1 MISKEKNSSLKK
13 ITSVVVFLVLVILA
27 SCFFIGKNPHE
38 TPEQNITHSN
48 EVLPLS
54 ATVISP
60 QGVHIQVRVADTD
73 ITREL
78 GLSYFE
84 SLPDKQGMLFIFPQV
99 GIYSFW
105 MKDMNF
111 PIDIIWMDE
120 NLRVVDRFI
129 NVDPSNYPE
138 TYTPSA
144 SAAYVLEISANTAD
158 QYGFINGSI
167 AKLHH
172 NE

>member
-1 MISKEKNSSLKK
+1 VS
-13 ITSVVVFLVLVILA
+13 F
-27 SCFFIGKNPHE
+27 
-38 TPEQNITHSN
+38 QNTYSN
-48 EVLPLS
+48 ETLPLS

-73 ITREL
+73 ETKEL
-78 GLSYFE
+78 GLSYFKL
-84 SLPDKQGMLFIFPQV
+84 LPEKQGMLFVFPQL

-111 PIDIIWMDE
+111 PLDIIWLDE
-120 NLRVVDRFI
+120 NLKIVDRLI
-129 NVDPSNYPE
+129 NVDPSTYPE

-158 QYGFINGSI
+158 QYGFTNGSI
-167 AKLHH
+167 AELHY

>member
-1 MISKEKNSSLKK
+1 MEK
-13 ITSVVVFLVLVILA
+13 ITHLRTKIWSITILGLIIGLA
-27 SCFFIGKNPHE
+27 TFFSIHFNQGNIVSS
-38 TPEQNITHSN
+38 QNTYSN
-48 EVLPLS
+48 ETLPLS

-60 QGVHIQVRVADTD
+60 QGVHIQVRVVDTD
-73 ITREL
+73 KTREL

-84 SLPDKQGMLFIFPQV
+84 SLPEKQGMLFVFPQL

-105 MKDMNF
+105 MKGMNF
-111 PIDIIWMDE
+111 PLDIIWLDE
-120 NLRVVDRFI
+120 NFKIVDRLI
-129 NVDPSNYPE
+129 NVDPSTYPE

-167 AKLHH
+167 AELHH

>member
-1 MISKEKNSSLKK
+1 MIPEEKILSLKK
-13 ITSVVVFLVLVILA
+13 ITAVAVSLIVAVSV
-27 SCFFIGKNPHE
+27 SCFFISKNPHE

-73 ITREL
+73 KTREL
-78 GLSYFE
+78 GLSYFK
-84 SLPDKQGMLFIFPQV
+84 SLPEKQGMLFVFPQV

-105 MKDMNF
+105 MKGMNF
-111 PIDIIWMDE
+111 PLDIIWMDE
-120 NLRVVDRFI
+120 NLKIVDRLI
-129 NVDPSNYPE
+129 NVDPSTYPE

-144 SAAYVLEISANTAD
+144 SAVYVLEISANTAD

-167 AKLHH
+167 AELHH

>member
-1 MISKEKNSSLKK
+1 MKKNTSLYTK
-13 ITSVVVFLVLVILA
+13 IWLLVIFGLIIGLVA
-27 SCFFIGKNPHE
+27 FFWVHFNQGNIVSS
-38 TPEQNITHSN
+38 QNTYSN
-48 EVLPLS
+48 ETLPLS
-54 ATVISP
+54 AIVISP

-73 ITREL
+73 ETKEL
-78 GLSYFE
+78 GLSYFKL
-84 SLPDKQGMLFIFPQV
+84 LPEKQGMLFVFPQL

-111 PIDIIWMDE
+111 PLDIIWLDE
-120 NLRVVDRFI
+120 NFKIVDRLI
-129 NVDPSNYPE
+129 NADPSTYPE

-158 QYGFINGSI
+158 QYGFTNGSI
-167 AKLHH
+167 AELHY